1 MSEVGV
7 RPSGDGFDVR
17 SLATDYGDGYRIPA
31 HSHPW
36 GQLIFATRG
45 VMQVTADN
53 AVWVIPPTRAL
64 WAPADVRHAIHMK
77 GGVDMRT
84 LYISTE
90 LSQTLP
96 AGVRIIEVQPLL
108 REVILH
114 VLGLGMLHPDNVSHT
129 RLSGLLVELIAQ
141 ARPLDL
147 WLPLPLD
154 GRALA
159 MAQQLQARPEAARG
173 LAEAAGEA
181 GASLRTLQRLFQA
194 QTGLS
199 LEAWRQKSRLV
210 RSAAD
215 LIAGASVTVAG
226 LDAGYDSPSAY
237 IAAFKRQFGVTPGRF
252 GNHLPPP

>member
-1 MSEVGV
+1 MSQA
-7 RPSGDGFDVR
+7 RPQSSGDGFDVR
-17 SLATDYGDGYRIPA
+17 SLATDYGDGYRIPP

-64 WAPADVRHAIHMK
+64 WAPADVRHAIRMK

-84 LYISTE
+84 LYISTD
-90 LSQTLP
+90 LSPDLP
-96 AGVRIIEVQPLL
+96 VGVRVIEVQPLL

-114 VLGLGMLHPDNVSHT
+114 VLGLGMLHPDNASHA

-147 WLPLPLD
+147 WLPLPHD
-154 GRALA
+154 PRGLA
-159 MAQQLQARPEAARG
+159 MAQQLQVRPEAAPG
-173 LAEAAGEA
+173 LAEAAAES

-210 RSAAD
+210 QSAAD

-252 GNHLPPP
+252 GQASA